1 MSQINAPDLFGS
13 VERTTSS
20 GFASMSSEDFI
31 KIMFTELTNQDP
43 LAPTDSAALL
53 DQMNSIRSIES
64 DMQMVENM
72 QSLVFENQLASA
84 SGLIGRFVGGLDWSG
99 VRIGGIVS
107 AVVRQGDEIALELDS
122 GAFLPISGVETIITQ
137 DVLDSIDPNAPTG
150 DSDSN
155 EESEGADGSDD
166 EGGSENEDGGSDN
179 EGDGSE
185 NEDDGAGL

>member
-1 MSQINAPDLFGS
+1 MSQINAPDLLGS

-64 DMQMVENM
+64 DMQMVDNM
-72 QSLVFENQLASA
+72 QSLVFENQLSSA
-84 SGLIGRFVGGLDWSG
+84 SNLIGRFVGGLDWSG
-99 VRIGGIVS
+99 IRIGGVVS
-107 AVVRQGDEIALELDS
+107 AVIRQGDEIALELDS
-122 GAFLPISGVETIITQ
+122 GAFLPVSGVETIITQ
-137 DVLDSIDPNAPTG
+137 DVLDSIE
-150 DSDSN
+150 SDDAVDDANSN
-155 EESEGADGSDD
+155 EESDAADDQAG
-166 EGGSENEDGGSDN
+166 DGGSDN

-185 NEDDGAGL
+185 NEGDADGAGR